1 VAKLLDG
8 KAIVVSP
15 KPNGEDSGNV
25 LRNLDQWVLKEK
37 PDVVHINSGL
47 HDLKLKDRN
56 YQVPLVEYETNLK
69 TILERIQKET
79 NAKVIFATTTPI
91 LDNLHAQ
98 RKAGFDRFD
107 ADVQKYN
114 IAAVSVMKQAGI
126 PINDL
131 HKLVKG
137 SGYEKL
143 LGGDGTHYTP
153 EGYEML
159 AAAVTDSILRSLAV
173 GSITLSAQ
181 EESVVAWGSVRA
193 AHSCGANPTCPVNF
207 AARRLAKA
215 GTFVWITNA
224 PTATVTAVDT
234 PTTVGVKPRPGTRT
248 ASSDMNA
255 AISPTYDQDI
265 NIPCTAIQSVTLW
278 RSSRGT

>member
-1 VAKLLDG
+1 MLTRCWCAFFLVILVSSVAAQEKQLPRVVLVGDSIRIGYAPFVAKLLDG

-25 LRNLDQWVLKEK
+25 LRNLEEWVLKEK
-37 PDVVHINSGL
+37 PDVVHINAGL
-47 HDLKLKDRN
+47 HDLKLKDKN
-56 YQVPLVEYETNLK
+56 YQVPLVEYEKNLK
-69 TILERIQKET
+69 AILERIQKDT

-131 HKLVKG
+131 HKLIEG
-137 SGYEKL
+137 SGTNKL
-143 LGGDGTHYTP
+143 LGGDGTHYTQ

-159 AAAVTDSILRSLAV
+159 AAAVADSILRSL
-173 GSITLSAQ
+173 GQ
-181 EESVVAWGSVRA
+181 
-193 AHSCGANPTCPVNF
+193 
-207 AARRLAKA
+207 
-215 GTFVWITNA
+215 
-224 PTATVTAVDT
+224 
-234 PTTVGVKPRPGTRT
+234 
-248 ASSDMNA
+248 
-255 AISPTYDQDI
+255 
-265 NIPCTAIQSVTLW
+265 
-278 RSSRGT
+278 